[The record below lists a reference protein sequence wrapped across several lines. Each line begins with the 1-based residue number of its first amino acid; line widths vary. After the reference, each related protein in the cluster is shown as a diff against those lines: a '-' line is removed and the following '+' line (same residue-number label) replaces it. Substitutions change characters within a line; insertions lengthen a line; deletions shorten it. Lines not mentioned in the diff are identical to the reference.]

1 MKNFFSNIIKKVK
14 NFVANLTPATKLRY
28 VIITALT
35 LLICASLVIVT
46 AFNTGTPETP
56 EKPVEVVGD
65 EVTEID
71 FDTELIFDFGDE
83 SDTYTFA
90 VSDESTAE
98 TSADISEPEEIT
110 TEDDT
115 TETES
120 TEVLDPITESGSVPT
135 TPSEYYVD
143 HNDSCYND
151 YEEDESPEASS
162 YQPSYNPTPVIT
174 EGSKETD
181 YKPVETTSKQVET
194 TTKAIETE
202 PKPLVTTTQS
212 PETELKPVETTTAK
226 QETPP
231 IVSGKFSVKAKKYDY
246 KGANVSIVSVE
257 SNSEQAHKI
266 TITGDFKDSN
276 GEVIWSES
284 KTFEGFPAGW
294 KNYFVFQPG
303 IKYDSVSWGLKAE
316 AYEGDTYAEGIIV
329 DGKAESLLIPAFG
342 DGNGNVLYSPPTKDS
357 PIVVCVGTNLSSKF
371 YYNGNGLLRIKTHF
385 VTWDANGNII
395 NISNVRTIGNI
406 QPDGLWGQGGG
417 SVLLFSTD
425 YLWEDRDK
433 YVIPEYLHNVTMIEA
448 VIAVEEY

>member
-1 MKNFFSNIIKKVK
+1 MQEFFINKLTKFRSFITS
-14 NFVANLTPATKLRY
+14 LTPAAKFRY

-35 LLICASLVIVT
+35 LFICASLVIVT
-46 AFNTGTPETP
+46 ALNTGTPETP
-56 EKPVEVVGD
+56 EIPDEVVSD

-83 SDTYTFA
+83 INADTVA
-90 VSDESTAE
+90 VSDKSTAE
-98 TSADISEPEEIT
+98 TSVDISEPEEIT

-120 TEVLDPITESGSVPT
+120 TEVFDPITEAEP
-135 TPSEYYVD
+135 TPSAPSEDYVD
-143 HNDSCYND
+143 YNDSGYND
-151 YEEDESPEASS
+151 YEENAAPKDPS
-162 YQPSYNPTPVIT
+162 YQPSYNPTLVIT
-174 EGSKETD
+174 EASKETV
-181 YKPVETTSKQVET
+181 YKPMETTSKPVETT
-194 TTKAIETE
+194 TKSIETE
-202 PKPLVTTTQS
+202 PKPLATTTQAT
-212 PETELKPVETTTAK
+212 ETEPKPVETTTAK
-226 QETPP
+226 QETTP

-266 TITGDFKDSN
+266 TVTGDFKDSN

-316 AYEGDTYAEGIIV
+316 AYDGDTYAEGIIV

-342 DGNGNVLYSPPTKDS
+342 DGNGNVLYSPPAKDS

-371 YYNGNGLLRIKTHF
+371 YYNGNGLLAVKTQF

-395 NISNVRTIGNI
+395 NISNVRTNGNI
-406 QPDGLWGQGGG
+406 HPDGVWGQGGG